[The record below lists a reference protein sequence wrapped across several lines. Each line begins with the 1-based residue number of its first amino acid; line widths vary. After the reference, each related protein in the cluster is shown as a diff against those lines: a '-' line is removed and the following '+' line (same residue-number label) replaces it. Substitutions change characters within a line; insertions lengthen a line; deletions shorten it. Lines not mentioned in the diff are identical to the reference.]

1 MVEKNAWIHLVGLR
15 SGNVFLSSSEGLM
28 NRSRV
33 VPLQDM
39 ALSIKISETHE
50 IITKRLNEHTVR
62 LPSPFPPTLIP

>member
-1 MVEKNAWIHLVGLR
+1 MVFKAQMRGLM
-15 SGNVFLSSSEGLM
+15 SGN
-28 NRSRV
+28 RV